1 MGDSIAGRRRLIG
14 VLHLIVVVVLISS
27 VIVLLL
33 LLLLLLLVVVLKLLI
48 GLMLQLLMLVAS
60 THDSDAIARAS
71 GAVTA
76 ASFRTRTALATTG
89 LDGLLGS

>member
-1 MGDSIAGRRRLIG
+1 M
-14 VLHLIVVVVLISS
+14 IVVVVLIPS

-33 LLLLLLLVVVLKLLI
+33 LLLLVLKLLR
-48 GLMLQLLMLVAS
+48 GLLLQQLLMAF

-76 ASFRTRTALATTG
+76 KSSRTRTALATTG
-89 LDGLLGS
+89 LDGILGS

>member
-1 MGDSIAGRRRLIG
+1 MGESIAGRRRLIG

-33 LLLLLLLVVVLKLLI
+33 LLLLLLVVVLKLLI
-48 GLMLQLLMLVAS
+48 GLLLQLLLVVS

-76 ASFRTRTALATTG
+76 VSFRTRTALATTG

>member
-48 GLMLQLLMLVAS
+48 GLLLQLLLVAS

-76 ASFRTRTALATTG
+76 VSFRTRTALATTG

>member
-1 MGDSIAGRRRLIG
+1 MGESIAGRWRLIG

-27 VIVLLL
+27 IIVLLL
-33 LLLLLLLVVVLKLLI
+33 LLLLLLLVVELKLLI
-48 GLMLQLLMLVAS
+48 GLLLQLLLVAF

-76 ASFRTRTALATTG
+76 VSFRTRTALATTG